1 MKSPLLSLPG
11 AVPAEGRDEGV
22 AAHYGDLFREQRALA
37 DGTGLVDLSHRGVV
51 TVTGSDR
58 LAWLHLLLTQHVSE
72 LAPGQATEALI
83 LTANGHIEHALYLVD
98 DGETVWAHVEPD
110 TQGELVAYLE
120 SMKFFYQVE
129 VADRTEDFA
138 VVHLPAGSIE
148 EVPEGV
154 AVREAPHGRDVFLP
168 RADLEQYAAEHGPVA
183 GILAYEAL
191 RVEAHRP
198 RLGFETDHRTI
209 PHELGWIGT
218 AVHLQKGCYRGQE
231 TVARVQNLGS
241 RHAGWSSCTWT
252 AAMCCCPVTGRRY
265 GSPRTGRTAASSASS
280 PRPPATTSWVRS
292 HWRWSS
298 GTWRWTRNCS
308 PGTRL
313 RPRRRSSSRRS
324 SAVLGAR
331 VRLPAGLRSDLDED
345 GERAMVRERDPHVR
359 SEPARLHMRSQ
370 RPQLRHHLVDQR
382 FGDLAGCRGVPGGPA
397 ALPGVPVESELRN
410 HQKRCIHVGAG
421 LLTLQNADRPELAGE
436 LRRLLNG
443 VPMGDSD
450 QHTQSLADDFA
461 HHRGPASVA
470 RAVGH
475 RDARAV
481 HPLYHCTHTDQP
493 ILG

>member
-11 AVPAEGRDEGV
+11 AVPAEGCDEGV

-154 AVREAPHGRDVFLP
+154 VVREAPHGRDLFLP
-168 RADLEQYAAEHGPVA
+168 RADLEKYAAEHGPVA

-209 PHELGWIGT
+209 PHELGCIGT

-231 TVARVQNLGS
+231 TVARVQNLGKPPRRLVFLHLDGS
-241 RHAGWSSCTWT
+241 DVLLPGHGTPVRLAADGADGRQLGFITTSARHHELGPIALALVKRNVAVDAELLAGDT
-252 AAMCCCPVTGRRY
+252 AAAQETV
-265 GSPRTGRTAASSASS
+265 
-280 PRPPATTSWVRS
+280 V
-292 HWRWSS
+292 
-298 GTWRWTRNCS
+298 
-308 PGTRL
+308 
-313 RPRRRSSSRRS
+313 
-324 SAVLGAR
+324 
-331 VRLPAGLRSDLDED
+331 
-345 GERAMVRERDPHVR
+345 
-359 SEPARLHMRSQ
+359 EP
-370 RPQLRHHLVDQR
+370 
-382 FGDLAGCRGVPGGPA
+382 
-397 ALPGVPVESELRN
+397 
-410 HQKRCIHVGAG
+410 
-421 LLTLQNADRPELAGE
+421 
-436 LRRLLNG
+436 
-443 VPMGDSD
+443 
-450 QHTQSLADDFA
+450 
-461 HHRGPASVA
+461 
-470 RAVGH
+470 
-475 RDARAV
+475 
-481 HPLYHCTHTDQP
+481 
-493 ILG
+493 